1 MTDKNNLFIQKA
13 HKIHGD
19 KYDYCKVEYVN
30 NNTKVCII
38 CPIHGEFWQ
47 TPNHHLSGQGCPKCS
62 GNVKKTT
69 EQFIAKAKEIYGDR
83 YNYSKVKYINA
94 KTKVCIICPTH
105 GEFYI
110 RPDNFINLKKSC
122 PRCSQ
127 EKRDSKQLY
136 KNGQEFIKQCKEKY
150 GDKFLWDKIVYNGKR
165 KKMKFY
171 IDNEKY
177 IEMFPDNFLASNSL
191 FKTKK
196 VKLKNIKDKIFRQNQ
211 FIEKAKKKYNDRYDY
226 SKVKYVNNNT
236 KVCII
241 CPVHGEFY
249 VKPSTFIS
257 KRYRG
262 CPLCLKENFREKQK
276 ENFIKCA
283 KKIHKNKYDYSKFK
297 YINAHSKG
305 IIICPVHGEFCQTP
319 NMHLS
324 GKGCPKCVGKNLSKD
339 ELIKKYISIHGDKYD
354 YSKFKYIN
362 AHSKGIVICPVHG
375 EFLIS
380 HGHHV
385 SGEGCPKCRQ
395 SFLEREVSLLLEK
408 NNISFIQDKQF
419 YIFKKQRPDFYIT
432 EINTVIECQGRQHF
446 VCNNYYFGST
456 KVEERFKKTLD
467 YDIRKNQI
475 CKKNNI
481 DIIYFTT
488 KNNICDDYLTNKK
501 FGGIYTEENVFFKKD
516 DLLKYLLKKFYNLKY
531 KD

>member
-30 NNTKVCII
+30 NNTKVFII

-297 YINAHSKG
+297 YINAHSK
-305 IIICPVHGEFCQTP
+305 
-319 NMHLS
+319 
-324 GKGCPKCVGKNLSKD
+324 
-339 ELIKKYISIHGDKYD
+339 
-354 YSKFKYIN
+354 
-362 AHSKGIVICPVHG
+362 AIVICPVHG

-385 SGEGCPKCRQ
+385 SGEGCPKCKQ

-531 KD
+531 KN

>member
-127 EKRDSKQLY
+127 EKRDGKQLY

-196 VKLKNIKDKIFRQNQ
+196 VKLKNIKDKIFRQNE
-211 FIEKAKKKYNDRYDY
+211 FIEKAKKKYNNRYDY

-283 KKIHKNKYDYSKFK
+283 KKIHKN
-297 YINAHSKG
+297 
-305 IIICPVHGEFCQTP
+305 
-319 NMHLS
+319 
-324 GKGCPKCVGKNLSKD
+324 
-339 ELIKKYISIHGDKYD
+339 KYD